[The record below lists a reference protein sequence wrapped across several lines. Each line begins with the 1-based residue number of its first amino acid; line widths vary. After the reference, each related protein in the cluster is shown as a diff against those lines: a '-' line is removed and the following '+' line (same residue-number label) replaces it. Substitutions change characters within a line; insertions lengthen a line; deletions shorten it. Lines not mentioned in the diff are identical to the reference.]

1 MTNAKRTYE
10 GMFLVDSGNA
20 DFQAASEPIR
30 KVLDRNEAE
39 VLSLKAW
46 DDRPL
51 AYQIEG
57 RKRGLYVLTYFNVD
71 PERVR
76 EIEHDCQLDER
87 VLRAMILRKEKLTEE
102 ELNAETPASRPG
114 YRAPETE
121 ERGPDRPRDEART
134 EDLEKLKE
142 SDVKGEA
149 SAGPGDNKDQNE

>member
-10 GMFLVDSGNA
+10 AMFLVDSGSA
-20 DFQAASEPIR
+20 DLQAASEPIR

-51 AYQIEG
+51 AYPIEG
-57 RKRGLYVLTYFNVD
+57 RRRGLYVLTYFNVD

-76 EIEHDCQLDER
+76 EIEHDCQLDDR

-121 ERGPDRPRDEART
+121 DRRPPRRRE
-134 EDLEKLKE
+134 
-142 SDVKGEA
+142 EA
-149 SAGPGDNKDQNE
+149 SAEAPAEPGEPDAKDEAPAGPDDNSDQRE